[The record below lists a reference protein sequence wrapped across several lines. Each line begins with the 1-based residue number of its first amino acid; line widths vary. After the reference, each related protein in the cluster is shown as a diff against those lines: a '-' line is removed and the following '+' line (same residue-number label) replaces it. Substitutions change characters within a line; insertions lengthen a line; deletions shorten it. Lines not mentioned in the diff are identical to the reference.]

1 MEQIEVNIKLAS
13 NNQVYNLPI
22 RKSESIIKLKEYCQI
37 ISNIP
42 QDQQILL
49 YKGKMLLNE
58 KLIKDYDIENN
69 QEIILAKR
77 EEQKPMNIGELL
89 DSANNNKEINPK
101 EIAKSIGSFPNLL
114 SFCEQF
120 DFDKCANYFRLMGIE
135 NSSQEWIAEMK
146 EFKEKLKDPLVRD
159 YIKNITPDTSFLEE
173 AFSVQKIKDEM
184 QNNPFLKSI
193 FQNPQKFCTPQAIQS
208 FLNMYKVNEKNE
220 IESSCIGNSIPP
232 DPFGSLNSNQSSQI
246 MNSSGEI
253 SNINSFNNN
262 SIKNKEIFRNNE
274 INIDYKKEFKDQL
287 SQLKDMGF
295 TNEEINIQALKQSK
309 GNTDIAIEKLLKYN

>member
-89 DSANNNKEINPK
+89 DSANNT
-101 EIAKSIGSFPNLL
+101 LL
-114 SFCEQF
+114 ILKMTFF
-120 DFDKCANYFRLMGIE
+120 
-135 NSSQEWIAEMK
+135 K
-146 EFKEKLKDPLVRD
+146 EFEFLILKPSD
-159 YIKNITPDTSFLEE
+159 I
-173 AFSVQKIKDEM
+173 IKD
-184 QNNPFLKSI
+184 
-193 FQNPQKFCTPQAIQS
+193 
-208 FLNMYKVNEKNE
+208 LN
-220 IESSCIGNSIPP
+220 
-232 DPFGSLNSNQSSQI
+232 
-246 MNSSGEI
+246 
-253 SNINSFNNN
+253 
-262 SIKNKEIFRNNE
+262 
-274 INIDYKKEFKDQL
+274 KKYGL
-287 SQLKDMGF
+287 S
-295 TNEEINIQALKQSK
+295 
-309 GNTDIAIEKLLKYN
+309 

>member
-1 MEQIEVNIKLAS
+1 MEHIEVNIKLAS

-22 RKSESIIKLKEYCQI
+22 RKSETIIKLKEYCQI

-42 QDQQILL
+42 QDKQILL
-49 YKGKMLLNE
+49 YKGKKLLNE

-146 EFKEKLKDPLVRD
+146 EFKELLKDPFFRD
-159 YIKNITPDTSFLEE
+159 YIKNIKPDTSFLEE
-173 AFSVQKIKDEM
+173 ACS
-184 QNNPFLKSI
+184 
-193 FQNPQKFCTPQAIQS
+193 
-208 FLNMYKVNEKNE
+208 KN
-220 IESSCIGNSIPP
+220 
-232 DPFGSLNSNQSSQI
+232 
-246 MNSSGEI
+246 
-253 SNINSFNNN
+253 
-262 SIKNKEIFRNNE
+262 
-274 INIDYKKEFKDQL
+274 
-287 SQLKDMGF
+287 
-295 TNEEINIQALKQSK
+295 
-309 GNTDIAIEKLLKYN
+309 